1 MSEPKMVETNYHK
14 IYNSGY
20 LPNELKQSSVYFAAR
35 VYCVFL
41 ITLFQPSIIHKTVL
55 KSIINALLEENRV

>member
-1 MSEPKMVETNYHK
+1 VDLAA
-14 IYNSGY
+14 G
-20 LPNELKQSSVYFAAR
+20 VYF
-35 VYCVFL
+35 VFV